1 MSIIGMTKVRTH
13 TSTIEDILG
22 LYLSFQAE
30 DPEWRLSES
39 QAKEIQEYKDILK
52 RRNV

>member
-1 MSIIGMTKVRTH
+1 MTKQH
-13 TSTIEDILG
+13 TSTIKDILG

-39 QAKEIQEYKDILK
+39 QAQEIQEYKDILK
-52 RRNV
+52 RRKA